1 MTQQQNKNL
10 SSEQKKRLRIVFNSY
25 AFIVIP
31 FLIIAFI
38 KVYQLGVFEGA
49 KALFMLSDWS
59 LISFVIFSQSMCT
72 YLTLLGEKK
81 EFDAPY
87 MVTVFLRYIV
97 CGLLPAAATVWII
110 NVEETPPTPIY
121 FIQAAVFI
129 YASYRFI
136 IDNLNAQVLA
146 KK

>member
-38 KVYQLGVFEGA
+38 KVYQLGVLDGA

-59 LISFVIFSQSMCT
+59 LISFVIYVHLFNAIR
-72 YLTLLGEKK
+72 GEKR
-81 EFDAPY
+81 
-87 MVTVFLRYIV
+87 V
-97 CGLLPAAATVWII
+97 
-110 NVEETPPTPIY
+110 
-121 FIQAAVFI
+121 
-129 YASYRFI
+129 
-136 IDNLNAQVLA
+136 
-146 KK
+146 